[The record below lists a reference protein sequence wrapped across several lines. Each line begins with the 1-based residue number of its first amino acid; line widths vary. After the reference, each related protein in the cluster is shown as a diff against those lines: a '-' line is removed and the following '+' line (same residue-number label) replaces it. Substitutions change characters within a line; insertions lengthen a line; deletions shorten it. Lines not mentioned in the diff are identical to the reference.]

1 MNGINWKKY
10 KQIVNEAKEFD
21 AAEKLGKYDYDM
33 KGLAKYMSKNNKQ
46 YSDLTKSELLQ
57 FNVRA

>member
-10 KQIVNEAKEFD
+10 NQIVNEIKEFD
-21 AAEKLGKYDYDM
+21 VIDRLGKYDYDM

-57 FNVRA
+57 FNVRV